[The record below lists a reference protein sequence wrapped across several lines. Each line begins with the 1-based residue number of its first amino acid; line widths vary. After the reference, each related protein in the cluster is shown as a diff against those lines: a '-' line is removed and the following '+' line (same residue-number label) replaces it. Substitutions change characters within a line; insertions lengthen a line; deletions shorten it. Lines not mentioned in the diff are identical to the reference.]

1 MTDYF
6 GDDFD
11 FYTGFE
17 FIYFVLGLVLEDQY
31 TNIQDDNNLFEKEYN
46 ESVFYRIIE
55 LSNIHLIKF
64 IILLIPCF
72 ITLFII
78 YLMFIYSINLNCN
91 CRNLMNVKEIINKYI
106 YLYLII
112 IIIDI
117 IPYIFIYPYITQY
130 TSVLCMPIHWNT
142 GQYLLMMSIFYK
154 IKCEDFSNKSLINS
168 ILFGLISF
176 SFYVYGFSKYYFA
189 RSGGFTNCFNNLIS
203 VVLFFFTP
211 ILKFIKDYSYQ
222 KLFKITEINYVISVL
237 IIWSSEEIIYI
248 ILRLLFIPN
257 AGIIKG
263 INKKTIFYGALSLY
277 ENIYNVWALFIL
289 PIPVIGCGK
298 TLSHLIYLGIN
309 FFGFF
314 YLYNIRGYVIFSIVA
329 TLFEFI
335 GYITCTSFI
344 ENYEIFF
351 NIYPSPKEI
360 KEEEKKKKIQNNEI
374 QLSKDTTYTG
384 NNVINYQNKNKKE
397 ITNSDIED
405 VISKLNQDKN
415 NIEKEKNELQKEI
428 LNINNENSKINFEI
442 NKYKIKI
449 RKIEEENQ
457 KLLEEINTKGL
468 N

>member
-64 IILLIPCF
+64 IILLIPCL

-154 IKCEDFSNKSLINS
+154 IKCEDFSTLITSDYKNKAFNLDYKELFKKKEFKDVSCVYIDTPYTGEQYSRFYHVLETVTKYDNPKLEFKAKYRTDRFMSNFSLRS
-168 ILFGLISF
+168 TVKQEFKDMLSF
-176 SFYVYGFSKYYFA
+176 LSKE
-189 RSGGFTNCFNNLIS
+189 NKK
-203 VVLFFFTP
+203 VVLS
-211 ILKFIKDYSYQ
+211 YS
-222 KLFKITEINYVISVL
+222 
-237 IIWSSEEIIYI
+237 
-248 ILRLLFIPN
+248 
-257 AGIIKG
+257 
-263 INKKTIFYGALSLY
+263 
-277 ENIYNVWALFIL
+277 
-289 PIPVIGCGK
+289 
-298 TLSHLIYLGIN
+298 
-309 FFGFF
+309 
-314 YLYNIRGYVIFSIVA
+314 
-329 TLFEFI
+329 
-335 GYITCTSFI
+335 
-344 ENYEIFF
+344 
-351 NIYPSPKEI
+351 
-360 KEEEKKKKIQNNEI
+360 
-374 QLSKDTTYTG
+374 
-384 NNVINYQNKNKKE
+384 
-397 ITNSDIED
+397 
-405 VISKLNQDKN
+405 
-415 NIEKEKNELQKEI
+415 
-428 LNINNENSKINFEI
+428 
-442 NKYKIKI
+442 
-449 RKIEEENQ
+449 
-457 KLLEEINTKGL
+457 TKGL
-468 N
+468 VPVDELEFIFSKTFNHYKLIEKDYKHSTQGKGSININEVLFVAYN